1 MKKELYK
8 NQMLD
13 LNKND
18 LLQVYDY
25 FSNELYIY
33 FEKNLTP
40 RLKNSSFECQ
50 LEEDKKKQSEF
61 LSYLDNFREVIENIN
76 NK

>member
-25 FSNELYIY
+25 FSNEVYRY
-33 FEKNLTP
+33 FEKNLNP

-50 LEEDKKKQSEF
+50 LEEDKKRQSEI
-61 LSYLDNFREVIENIN
+61 LSYLDNFREVIENI
-76 NK
+76 KK

>member
-25 FSNELYIY
+25 FSNEVYRY
-33 FEKNLTP
+33 FEKNLNP
-40 RLKNSSFECQ
+40 RLRSSFDCE
-50 LEEDKKKQSEF
+50 LEEDKKRQSEI
-61 LSYLDNFREVIENIN
+61 LSYLDSFREVIENI
-76 NK
+76 KK